1 MEKIEVIEQPT
12 STLSMNPLKFALWL
26 FMATV
31 VMVFAALT
39 SAYLVRQSDGNWL
52 IFDMPNIFYVSSLV
66 VILSSVAIQWAL
78 WSAKNNEMGQLKIA
92 ISLALFLGFGFL
104 FTQWLS
110 WKELVNVGV
119 FFAGDKSNPSGS
131 FVYVFSGLH
140 AAHIVSGL
148 IYIFLVLID
157 VFKYKVHSQRLL
169 RIEMCVTYWHFL
181 GALWIYLFL
190 FLVAN
195 NH

>member
-148 IYIFLVLID
+148 IYIFLILID